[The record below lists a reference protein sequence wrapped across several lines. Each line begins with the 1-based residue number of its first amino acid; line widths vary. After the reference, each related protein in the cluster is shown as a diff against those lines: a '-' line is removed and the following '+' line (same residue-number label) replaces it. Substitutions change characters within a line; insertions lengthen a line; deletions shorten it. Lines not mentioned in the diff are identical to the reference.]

1 VTPDDIEQK
10 DSAGAPTFREVA
22 LFFLKLGTTAFGGPA
37 AHIAMMEDQLVT
49 KRQWID
55 RARFMDLLAVAN
67 LIPGPSSTELAIYIG
82 YDLLGFQGLLLAG
95 VCFILPAFAMVLVI
109 AAVYKTYGTLP
120 AIAGILYGVN
130 PVLIP
135 ILAQAG
141 YRLGKTSLK
150 SKTLIAIGVITL
162 ALRIM
167 NFDPLIVLFGSGA
180 LALMLWMVTQR
191 SDTALAE
198 AGPLIAASGGGVVA
212 AIATPMGLG
221 SIFLVFLKA
230 GAIVFGSGYVLFP
243 FLSADLVE
251 KRHWLTQPQLLTA
264 IAVGQVTPGPVFTT
278 ATFIGYLLMD
288 VPGGIV
294 ATVGI
299 FLPAFVLVW
308 LTGPIVRRLRQWP
321 AAGAFLDGLNV
332 GAIVLLAVV
341 TFQLGRGAIVDI
353 VTIIIALVSAVL
365 LFAWNI
371 NTTWLVLGGGLIGLL
386 FQLLVFKA

>member
-1 VTPDDIEQK
+1 
-10 DSAGAPTFREVA
+10 
-22 LFFLKLGTTAFGGPA
+22 
-37 AHIAMMEDQLVT
+37 
-49 KRQWID
+49 
-55 RARFMDLLAVAN
+55 
-67 LIPGPSSTELAIYIG
+67 
-82 YDLLGFQGLLLAG
+82 
-95 VCFILPAFAMVLVI
+95 
-109 AAVYKTYGTLP
+109 
-120 AIAGILYGVN
+120 
-130 PVLIP
+130 
-135 ILAQAG
+135 
-141 YRLGKTSLK
+141 
-150 SKTLIAIGVITL
+150 
-162 ALRIM
+162 
-167 NFDPLIVLFGSGA
+167 
-180 LALMLWMVTQR
+180 
-191 SDTALAE
+191 
-198 AGPLIAASGGGVVA
+198 
-212 AIATPMGLG
+212 
-221 SIFLVFLKA
+221 
-230 GAIVFGSGYVLFP
+230 
-243 FLSADLVE
+243 LSADLVE